1 MGGVKISYQE
11 VIPGYRV
18 RDTRTDEEG
27 VVLSVR
33 KIING
38 VARLEVEFQADQ
50 TRWVDLHYMELLG

>member
-1 MGGVKISYQE
+1 MGAVKISYQE

-18 RDTRTDEEG
+18 RDTRTGEEG

-38 VARLEVEFQADQ
+38 VARLEVEFQSNR
-50 TRWVDLHYMELLG
+50 TSWVDLHYMELL